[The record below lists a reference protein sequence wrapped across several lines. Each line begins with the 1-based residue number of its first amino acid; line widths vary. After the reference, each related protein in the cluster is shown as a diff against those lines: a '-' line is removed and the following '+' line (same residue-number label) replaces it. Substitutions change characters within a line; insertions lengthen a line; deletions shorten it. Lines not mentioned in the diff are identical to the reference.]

1 MFVCLYYCLSYPAC
15 QAYAPFSIA
24 MCGCLAVPYFFI
36 LSHKRHDF
44 FVKRTTE
51 HKTFVIF
58 STNFC
63 LKHVVTLY
71 FSIVMFSHCT
81 VTKLSKLERDHKSVV
96 CILDVTQ
103 KQDVSFSISGQ
114 KPNKDFCSPDADC
127 IEYAIQGSVF
137 RATRI
142 LCESSKNEPKLLQN
156 MTVKRSSQRNG
167 HQELS
172 AARWN

>member
-1 MFVCLYYCLSYPAC
+1 
-15 QAYAPFSIA
+15 
-24 MCGCLAVPYFFI
+24 
-36 LSHKRHDF
+36 
-44 FVKRTTE
+44 
-51 HKTFVIF
+51 
-58 STNFC
+58 
-63 LKHVVTLY
+63 
-71 FSIVMFSHCT
+71 MFSHCT

-142 LCESSKNEPKLLQN
+142 LCESSKNDPKIVTEYDCKEIEPTERASGTECSEVDLMRFIHVYKKRMSRGRVKQPQL
-156 MTVKRSSQRNG
+156 TVWKIDKVRITLPYRK
-167 HQELS
+167 
-172 AARWN
+172 